1 MAQPESSWIGKRIG
15 QYVIQSHIQKG
26 GMADVYYAIDQGLD
40 RPVALKILDSELI
53 QKDETF
59 IRRFRREARAVARLR
74 HPNIVQIYTTG
85 MTPDNYYYIAMEY
98 IRGGS
103 LAEQLQTL
111 SHQGQV
117 LETKRTLYIVRQ
129 VASALAAAHRAGII
143 HRDIKPSN
151 ILLRSDGEPVLTDLG
166 IAKMQSEKTI
176 TRVDELVGTPYY
188 MSPEQVSS
196 QPVDARSDLYSLGMI
211 MYEMLTGKRPFTG
224 NTPWEILSKH
234 MTETPRPVE
243 ELRPDILP
251 SMALIVHT
259 CLAKDPEDR
268 YQSADEL
275 VAALDTALRRGSTVV
290 IPPPTQVETPP
301 PVPPSMPERQ
311 KRKRPFPAIL
321 LLVFLFF
328 CLLLAGGTAVFA
340 YPPVRARLFPEGMF
354 VAAATATSTAAPT
367 ETASSTPLPTDTAV
381 PTEDTSA
388 AASANTPALTPTDA
402 PTQTA
407 TPTKTATPSKTPKP
421 TQTATPAQTV
431 TPTPTPTSTSAA
443 NPVGPAGSGGG
454 LPLDFE
460 AFGLWARGDEDNGT
474 FTRSTAR
481 ARSGSASGKLSYNF
495 PTSDNDYVI
504 FLQNNPIS
512 DNPTALQVWVY
523 GDGSGHYLN
532 AWIQDREGQTWQV
545 PFGRITHTGWQQ
557 MTGYLDPT
565 QEWPWQH
572 ISGPEND
579 TIEYPITFRGFV
591 LDDLNNAY
599 TGSGDIYLD
608 DLTAANLT
616 LPGGSSGSTP
626 PVPATATS
634 SASTPPPDSV
644 GRILYTTGDTILTT
658 DPAWSAPQE
667 LGTAASDTCSS
678 PGVTLTGASYNLYFG
693 NYCAI
698 GSAITVCAAP
708 NGSREVVVDRTS
720 GEYTITTRPPGI
732 EDYTFVYQGAI
743 DTSEGIRWSP
753 LSDSFLFVVGDA
765 VYRAFPD
772 GNYNQI
778 IPQAYGP
785 IFSQD
790 GSMILYLKPVGPG
803 VRDVFVSNSD
813 GSNTRNVTNT
823 AAIDKR
829 CPAWRR

>member
-1 MAQPESSWIGKRIG
+1 MAHTDDAWIGRQIG
-15 QYVIQSHIQKG
+15 QYIIQSHIQKG
-26 GMADVYYAIDQGLD
+26 GMADVYYAVDQGLD
-40 RPVALKILDSELI
+40 RPVALKILDSKLI

-98 IRGGS
+98 VGGGS

-111 SHQGQV
+111 SRQGQV

-151 ILLRSDGEPVLTDLG
+151 ILLRADGEPVLTDLG
-166 IAKMQSEKTI
+166 IAKMSSEKTI
-176 TRVDELVGTPYY
+176 TRTDELVGTPYY

-234 MTETPRPVE
+234 MTDTPRPVE
-243 ELRPDILP
+243 ELRPDISP
-251 SMALIVHT
+251 SVALIVHT
-259 CLAKDPEDR
+259 CLAKNPEDR
-268 YQSADEL
+268 YQSAEEL
-275 VAALDTALRRGSTVV
+275 VTALDGAMRRGGTVV
-290 IPPPTQVETPP
+290 VPPPSRLKTPP
-301 PVPPSMPERQ
+301 PAPPPMQEQQ
-311 KRKRPFPAIL
+311 KKKRPFLPIL
-321 LLVFLFF
+321 LLVLLFL
-328 CLLLAGGTAVFA
+328 CLLLAGGAAAFG
-340 YPPVRARLFPEGMF
+340 YPPVRARLFPEGVL
-354 VAAATATSTAAPT
+354 VAAATAASTASPT
-367 ETASSTPLPTDTAV
+367 ETASATLPPTDTAV
-381 PTEDTSA
+381 PTK
-388 AASANTPALTPTDA
+388 
-402 PTQTA
+402 TA
-407 TPTKTATPSKTPKP
+407 TPTKTPVP
-421 TQTATPAQTV
+421 TKTATPTKTT

-443 NPVGPAGSGGG
+443 NPVGPGGSGGG

-481 ARSGSASGKLSYNF
+481 ARSGSASGKLSYDF
-495 PTSDNDYVI
+495 STPDNDYVI
-504 FLQNNPIS
+504 FLQNNPVPGE
-512 DNPTALQVWVY
+512 PTALQVWVY

-532 AWIQDREGQTWQV
+532 AWVQDREGQTWQA
-545 PFGRITHTGWQQ
+545 PFGRVTHTGWQQ
-557 MTGYLDPT
+557 MTAYLDPT
-565 QEWPWQH
+565 QDWPWQH
-572 ISGPEND
+572 ISGPKND
-579 TIEYPITFRGFV
+579 TIEYPVTFRGFV

-616 LPGGSSGSTP
+616 LPGGGGSGSAP
-626 PVPATATS
+626 PATAAATS
-634 SASTPPPDSV
+634 SASAPPPESV
-644 GRILYTTGDTILTT
+644 GRILYTTGDTLLTT

-678 PGVTLTGASYNLYFG
+678 PAATITGASYNLYFG
-693 NYCAI
+693 NFCAI
-698 GSAITVCAAP
+698 GSAVNVCASP
-708 NGSREVVVDRTS
+708 NGAWEVVADRTS
-720 GEYTITTRPPGI
+720 GQYVITTRLPGA
-732 EDYTFVYQGAI
+732 ENYTFVYQGAI
-743 DTSEGIRWSP
+743 DVNEGIRWSP
-753 LSDSFLFVVGDA
+753 GSDSFLFVVGDA

-772 GNYNQI
+772 GSYNQI

-803 VRDVFVSNSD
+803 VRDVFVSGND
-813 GSNTRNVTNT
+813 GSNARNVTNT